1 MSGWTT
7 SVREQWV
14 AASWS
19 AEFAQAFTTTCSGGV
34 SKGAYAG
41 FNLAAHVGDS
51 KAAVARNRDM
61 LGQRLGVQSVQWLN
75 QVHGTVCLRSDLTTT
90 PAPLEADAAWTE
102 QPGVVLAVLT
112 ADCLPVV
119 FCRRHGG
126 AIAIAHA
133 GWRGLVAGVLR
144 NVLHALPG
152 ECSDYL
158 AWIGPAIGVDA
169 YQVGEEVADGVR
181 EMDDAGVRP
190 DRYLSPNN
198 AQTGKYQLDLA
209 GLATQ
214 QLFYLGVAEV
224 SCERICSY
232 GDRRFYSYRREGITG
247 RMATVVWLADAEAPL
262 R

>member
-1 MSGWTT
+1 MS
-7 SVREQWV
+7 REGKRIGFIGGGAMAEALAGGLI
-14 AASWS
+14 AA
-19 AEFAQAFTTTCSGGV
+19 GV
-34 SKGAYAG
+34 SAADI
-41 FNLAAHVGDS
+41 LAADIASERREGLAGS
-51 KAAVARNRDM
+51 
-61 LGQRLGVQSVQWLN
+61 LGVRTTAEN
-75 QVHGTVCLRSDLTTT
+75 SD
-90 PAPLEADAAWTE
+90 
-102 QPGVVLAVLT
+102 VV
-112 ADCLPVV
+112 
-119 FCRRHGG
+119 
-126 AIAIAHA
+126 
-133 GWRGLVAGVLR
+133 RGLVAGVLR

-152 ECSDYL
+152 ECGDYL

-232 GDRRFYSYRREGITG
+232 GDRRFYSHRREGTTG
-247 RMATVVWLADAEAPL
+247 RMATVVWLADAEVPL